1 MRFQHSQLATNHH
14 AELVSACCWTP
25 ENDAITCSDDNTIV
39 RWRMDGEV
47 SGKVA
52 TLEAFVTSVDWVPSV
67 GKQAADTFAVSCTDG
82 RWQVAIES
90 RHSKHGSTLA
100 KLDLT

>member
-1 MRFQHSQLATNHH
+1 MRFQHSQLPQNHH
-14 AELVSACCWTP
+14 AEIVTACCWTP

-52 TLEAFVTSVDWVPSV
+52 TMDAFVTAVDWVPSV

-82 RWQVAIES
+82 ES
-90 RHSKHGSTLA
+90 SASPLVPPLVNH
-100 KLDLT
+100 

>member
-1 MRFQHSQLATNHH
+1 MRFQHSQLPTNHH
-14 AELVSACCWTP
+14 TELVSACCWTP

-52 TLEAFVTSVDWVPSV
+52 SMEAFVTSIDWVPSV

-82 RWQVAIES
+82 MSCAAVA
-90 RHSKHGSTLA
+90 
-100 KLDLT
+100 

>member
-1 MRFQHSQLATNHH
+1 MRLQHTQLAANHH
-14 AELVSACCWTP
+14 TEIVTACCWTP

-52 TLEAFVTSVDWVPSV
+52 TTDAFVTAVDWVPSV
-67 GKQAADTFAVSCTDG
+67 GKQAADTFVISVH
-82 RWQVAIES
+82 R
-90 RHSKHGSTLA
+90 R
-100 KLDLT
+100 